1 MSTIQSPVSGSV
13 LRIEVQ
19 VGDKVSAGQT
29 LAIIESM
36 KMEIP
41 VEAEAAGTVTVLHV
55 QAGDHVDEDAA
66 VVEIS

>member
-13 LRIEVQ
+13 LRLEVQ

-29 LAIIESM
+29 LAIVESM

-41 VEAEAAGTVTVLHV
+41 VEAESAGVVAALHV
-55 QAGDHVDEDAA
+55 KAGDHIDEDAA
-66 VVEIS
+66 FADIA

>member
-41 VEAEAAGTVTVLHV
+41 VEAESAGAVTALHV

-66 VVEIS
+66 IADIA